1 MYAMITRLTDIK
13 FYLIHA
19 GSNTKRIFKIFQMCE
34 ELMIQQGTDDVI
46 MVKLSLNLS

>member
-1 MYAMITRLTDIK
+1 MYVMITRLTDIK
-13 FYLIHA
+13 FYLIVVA
-19 GSNTKRIFKIFQMCE
+19 TQKEYLNIFQMCE